1 MNFLQM
7 KMSNSNSNSNG
18 GSSGSNGRDIFRDTP
33 LRYAAFANDF
43 GEVLRSSIGN
53 RLANA
58 SYAITIAYA
67 LGDVAN
73 TYRKH
78 LPVSKEKAMA
88 EMKDCAIWQTFA
100 SVLVTPVIL
109 GLSCRGL
116 TRVASKL
123 NIPAMLKHR
132 GPEVICLGSIPFIV
146 PPIDQMTDDMMDK
159 YYREVPKHRKH

>member
-1 MNFLQM
+1 MNFHQM
-7 KMSNSNSNSNG
+7 EMSN
-18 GSSGSNGRDIFRDTP
+18 GSNGSNDRDIFRDTP

-58 SYAITIAYA
+58 SYGITIAYA

-73 TYRKH
+73 TYIKTT
-78 LPVSKEKAMA
+78 SFK

-116 TRVASKL
+116 TRAASKL

-146 PPIDQMTDDMMDK
+146 PTIDQMTDDLMDK